1 MSYDRRKK
9 IYHFAETLSVGAF
22 GKFSNTVLNKNESDK
37 SVPFTGS
44 YVLSPTSDE
53 VKLLLKYFPRFLI
66 LMIQVSI
73 YLLFLL
79 KLN

>member
-9 IYHFAETLSVGAF
+9 VYHFAETLSVGAF
-22 GKFSNTVLNKNESDK
+22 GKFSNTVLNKSESDK
-37 SVPFTGS
+37 SAPFIGS
-44 YVLSPTSDE
+44 YVLSPTSDK
-53 VKLLLKYFPRFLI
+53 VKFLLKYFPRFLI